1 MEDALS
7 KARAVVVPLRI
18 GSGTRLKILEAW
30 AYGLPVVST
39 RGGAEGLPALDEDNA
54 LLADSVPALAEACI
68 RVLTDD
74 ALCSRLASAGRRTA
88 ETSFAWDKI
97 KSRFGAEIRAVL
109 VSAPVA

>member
-18 GSGTRLKILEAW
+18 GSG
-30 AYGLPVVST
+30 
-39 RGGAEGLPALDEDNA
+39 
-54 LLADSVPALAEACI
+54 SVPALAEACI